1 MISSNNIF
9 WPPIREPVTHLPL
22 DDEAEL
28 AGKVM
33 VASQTGYAWTRR
45 QSSSQWPVVIVALI
59 AGTALAILWNPL
71 WFPVSLLLLAIT
83 GSAVGKIV
91 FQRAT
96 YRFDHESLIK
106 AIDSISQPALLGHLV
121 LLRRFGTWEKHVRP
135 KILDLLKRSDDPELV
150 GLITY
155 CLRFPDTW
163 AIAEQK
169 LNELLPRT
177 TPEMVRKFTE
187 MEQRGLAAGLSHYA
201 LALGRLKPTPIVFN
215 LIRAVGMTSYQPA
228 RQVLTSIFNGSV
240 NSLLTT
246 AEVRDA
252 ARAAL
257 EHLSQNLRESDS
269 DRQLLRRAAEPAQDP
284 NELLRI
290 APNDEESNMQ

>member
-1 MISSNNIF
+1 
-9 WPPIREPVTHLPL
+9 
-22 DDEAEL
+22 
-28 AGKVM
+28 
-33 VASQTGYAWTRR
+33 
-45 QSSSQWPVVIVALI
+45 
-59 AGTALAILWNPL
+59 
-71 WFPVSLLLLAIT
+71 
-83 GSAVGKIV
+83 
-91 FQRAT
+91 
-96 YRFDHESLIK
+96 
-106 AIDSISQPALLGHLV
+106 
-121 LLRRFGTWEKHVRP
+121 
-135 KILDLLKRSDDPELV
+135 
-150 GLITY
+150 
-155 CLRFPDTW
+155 
-163 AIAEQK
+163 
-169 LNELLPRT
+169 
-177 TPEMVRKFTE
+177 MVRKFTE